1 MAFLDC
7 DEELVFEEQSQYLK
21 LIQVFET
28 EIPKHVRILSNFTE
42 NELRCVLFQI

>member
-21 LIQVFET
+21 VHDV
-28 EIPKHVRILSNFTE
+28 K
-42 NELRCVLFQI
+42 LRVNSSL